1 MRLSQA
7 DNIKKIFNVKE
18 ELKKVSKLEKLEL
31 SDKQKQAIN
40 LINENNVSI
49 ITGGP
54 GTGKTTIIK
63 TIIDIYNSYGKVV
76 ALCAPT
82 GRAAKRMTEATGMEA
97 QTLHRL
103 LEIRKISEDLPD
115 VDMDV
120 APINADVIVI
130 DEMSMVDL
138 FLMNLVLKGIYQG
151 TKVIL
156 VGDSDQ
162 LPSVGP
168 GNVLKDLIA
177 SDKVP
182 YIVLNKIFR
191 QAAKSKIIVN
201 SHKVNDGINFIGE
214 VEKADELDDFHFISE
229 VKPNEAIETVL
240 NLYDDETQIITP
252 TKKGDLGTKN
262 LNRLIQERYNP
273 YEIDVEEKK
282 FGDVT
287 FRVGDKVMQT
297 KNNYDIEWQKDS
309 ELGLGVFNG
318 EMGIITEI
326 DDDESK
332 LWIRFDDGKVAPI
345 EFQDLEQIEH
355 SYAITIHKSQG
366 SEFSKVVLPIVSVAP
381 ILLTRNVLY
390 TGMTRAKNDL
400 TIISTEITI
409 EHMIDNVNTKKR
421 NSGLEYK
428 LRNYTS

>member
-1 MRLSQA
+1 
-7 DNIKKIFNVKE
+7 
-18 ELKKVSKLEKLEL
+18 
-31 SDKQKQAIN
+31 
-40 LINENNVSI
+40 
-49 ITGGP
+49 
-54 GTGKTTIIK
+54 
-63 TIIDIYNSYGKVV
+63 
-76 ALCAPT
+76 
-82 GRAAKRMTEATGMEA
+82 MTEATGMEA

-103 LEIRKISEDLPD
+103 LEIRKISEEMPD
-115 VDMDV
+115 VDMNV

-214 VEKADELDDFHFISE
+214 VEKEDELDDFHFIQE

-273 YEIDVEEKK
+273 
-282 FGDVT
+282 
-287 FRVGDKVMQT
+287 
-297 KNNYDIEWQKDS
+297 
-309 ELGLGVFNG
+309 
-318 EMGIITEI
+318 
-326 DDDESK
+326 
-332 LWIRFDDGKVAPI
+332 
-345 EFQDLEQIEH
+345 
-355 SYAITIHKSQG
+355 
-366 SEFSKVVLPIVSVAP
+366 
-381 ILLTRNVLY
+381 
-390 TGMTRAKNDL
+390 
-400 TIISTEITI
+400 
-409 EHMIDNVNTKKR
+409 
-421 NSGLEYK
+421 
-428 LRNYTS
+428 

>member
-1 MRLSQA
+1 
-7 DNIKKIFNVKE
+7 
-18 ELKKVSKLEKLEL
+18 
-31 SDKQKQAIN
+31 
-40 LINENNVSI
+40 
-49 ITGGP
+49 
-54 GTGKTTIIK
+54 
-63 TIIDIYNSYGKVV
+63 
-76 ALCAPT
+76 
-82 GRAAKRMTEATGMEA
+82 MEA

-130 DEMSMVDL
+130 DEMSMVDI

-400 TIISTEITI
+400 TIIGTEITI